1 MSTTFSR
8 RQFFGSS
15 MAAAMAAGFSGAG
28 TAARAQAPAA
38 SAKLFR
44 FRYGLNTGTIRGY
57 KLGFAEQVEIAGK
70 AGYEGIEPWMSDV
83 EKFVQGGGSLK
94 DMGKHCKD
102 LGLAVYGGIG
112 FASWIV
118 DDEQQRAK
126 GVERL
131 KQEMDWL
138 AQLGGTHIAAPPAGA
153 TKPGQKLEPARMAE
167 RYRAILELG
176 RQSGIIPQLEIWGAS
191 VNVGTLHEA
200 LDIAARAG
208 HPDACILA
216 DVYHLYKGGTDFSA
230 LCLLGRQVTHC
241 FHMNDY
247 PATPDRATIVDAN
260 RVWPGDGIA
269 PLKQILGTLA
279 ANYCDAFLSLE
290 LFNAEYWK
298 KPVAETAATGLAK
311 MKDAVTA
318 AGLA

>member
-1 MSTTFSR
+1 
-8 RQFFGSS
+8 
-15 MAAAMAAGFSGAG
+15 MAAAAAAGFSGAG
-28 TAARAQAPAA
+28 KLAHAQTPVA

-57 KLGFAEQVEIAGK
+57 KLGFAEQVEVAAK

-94 DMGKHCKD
+94 DMGKRCKD

-138 AQLGGTHIAAPPAGA
+138 AQLGGTHIAAPPFGA
-153 TKPGQKLEPARMAE
+153 HRQCAKLDPERMAE

-176 RQSGIIPQLEIWGAS
+176 RQSGVIPQLELWGAS
-191 VNVGTLHEA
+191 VNINTLHEA
-200 LDIAARAG
+200 LDVAARSG

-230 LCLLGRQVTHC
+230 LRLLGRQVVHD

-269 PLKQILGTLA
+269 PLKQILGILA
-279 ANYCDAFLSLE
+279 GNHCDVMLSLE

-298 KPVAETAATGLAK
+298 QPVPSTAATGLAK
-311 MKDAVTA
+311 MKAAVAA